1 MPSRL
6 YKIIRF
12 FGLSNQKRKFMEE
25 AMELFE
31 AITEYQMKCRELEGR
46 PPAIVDDELET
57 YRIHIIEELADNFV
71 LLGQFIDWF
80 NIDKELVTEMGD
92 KKIERTLERYGIDG
106 GERHASTRKY

>member
-1 MPSRL
+1 MPNKL

-25 AMELFE
+25 SMELFE

-46 PPAIVDDELET
+46 PPKIVDDELET
-57 YRIHIIEELADNFV
+57 YRVHIIEELADNFV

-80 NIDKELVTEMGD
+80 NIDKDLIAEMGA
-92 KKIERTLERYGIDG
+92 KKIDRTLERYGIDG